1 MKKFIK
7 QLLGSPRIGS
17 SAGKTLLFIWLKN
30 DLKNLQGDIGVDLA
44 GGHMLNKKFFFTKK
58 YICVDID
65 QHRLEEGKKENSDAI
80 VFNCKIQ
87 EYMKNNLQEKADVL
101 VCVQTMGTNVS
112 FEHDETIKVI
122 NQMYNFLKPGGSMI
136 FNVGSKRKNLDQIE
150 KQINLLLNDKFKF
163 FKIKRYGA
171 FHKTLEKKTSRYI
184 RLILAY
190 LMNFFVP
197 LRTLFGLKKYKIYVF
212 CKKKL

>member
-1 MKKFIK
+1 MKEFIK

-17 SAGKTLLFIWLKN
+17 SAGKTLLFLWVKN

-44 GGHMLNKKFFFTKK
+44 GGHMLNRRFFLTKK

-65 QHRLEEGKKENSDAI
+65 QLRLDAGKKKHSDAI
-80 VFNCKIQ
+80 VFNTKIQ
-87 EYMKNNLQEKADVL
+87 EYMKNNSEEKADVL
-101 VCVQTMGTNVS
+101 VCVQTMGTNVK
-112 FEHDETIKVI
+112 FEHDETIKII

-136 FNVGSKRKNLDQIE
+136 FNVGSKNKNLDQIE
-150 KQINLLLNDKFKF
+150 KQINILLNNKFKF

-171 FHKTLEKKTSRYI
+171 FHKTLEKKSHPYI

-197 LRTLFGLKKYKIYVF
+197 LRTLFGFKKYKIYVF
-212 CKKKL
+212 CKTKI